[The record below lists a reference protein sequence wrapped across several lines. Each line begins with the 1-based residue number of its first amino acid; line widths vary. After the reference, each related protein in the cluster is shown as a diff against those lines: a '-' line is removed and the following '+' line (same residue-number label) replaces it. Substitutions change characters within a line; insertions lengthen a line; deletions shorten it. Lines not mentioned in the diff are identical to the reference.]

1 MLNERYAKLLLESV
15 QTVNVIKELKRNV
28 KTLFDVYSEKE
39 TFEIL
44 TSLARVGEPFASI
57 SKIDKKVEVSW
68 NIENVVRFIKDTII
82 PNTLLLDYKDRDVI
96 ELLMF
101 SMEFAF
107 SMLEGNTKATKT
119 QKGFRERNRDVET
132 VMVNTFVGLIGE
144 VGLRK
149 FLKEKFNVEIE
160 LDRSIGT
167 DISQYKSDIVNSKK
181 PVSIKTTPNL
191 KAVWAECPIG
201 YDVGIFV
208 KASVPEAVFINALAQ
223 VCAFRKL
230 VEFSKEVLGESPIL
244 KTIES
249 RLYYDKCGAVEHA
262 IKCFI
267 CGYMETEGLEPT
279 EKGEKLPYL
288 GEVREKRYLLEF
300 TKLKSTEKDWKI
312 FVERV
317 LS

>member
-149 FLKEKFNVEIE
+149 FLKEKFSVEIE

-167 DISQYKSDIVNSKK
+167 DISQYKSDIVNSNK

-201 YDVGIFV
+201 YDVGVFV
-208 KASVPEAVFINALAQ
+208 KVSVPEAVFINALAQ

-230 VEFSKEVLGESPIL
+230 VDFSKQVLGESHIL
-244 KTIES
+244 KNIEH
-249 RLYYDKCGAVEHA
+249 RLYYDKCGAIKNV

-279 EKGEKLPYL
+279 EKGEKLLYL
-288 GEVREKRYLLEF
+288 GEVKEKRYLLEF
-300 TKLKSTEKDWKI
+300 TKLKSAEKDWKI
-312 FVERV
+312 FVERF

>member
-1 MLNERYAKLLLESV
+1 MLNERHAKLLLESV
-15 QTVNVIKELKRNV
+15 QTVNVIEELKKNV
-28 KTLFDVYSEKE
+28 KTLFDLYSEKE

-44 TSLARVGEPFASI
+44 NSLARVGEPFASI
-57 SKIDKKVEVSW
+57 SKIGRKVEVNW
-68 NIENVVRFIKDTII
+68 NIEHVVRFIKDILI
-82 PNTLLLDYKDRDVI
+82 PNTVLLDYKDRDVI

-149 FLKEKFNVEIE
+149 FLKDKFNVEIE

-167 DISQYKSDIVNSKK
+167 DISKYKSDIVNSKK

-191 KAVWAECPIG
+191 KAVWAECPVG

-223 VCAFRKL
+223 VCAFRNL
-230 VEFSKEVLGESPIL
+230 VEFSKQVLGESHIL
-244 KTIES
+244 KSIEH
-249 RLYYDKCGAVEHA
+249 RLYYDKCGAIKNV

-267 CGYMETEGLEPT
+267 CGYIETKGLKPV
-279 EKGEKLPYL
+279 EKGETLPYL
-288 GEVREKRYLLEF
+288 GEVRESRYILEF
-300 TKLKSTEKDWKI
+300 TKLKSTEEDWKS
-312 FVERV
+312 FVERF

>member
-149 FLKEKFNVEIE
+149 FLKEKFSVEIE

-167 DISQYKSDIVNSKK
+167 DISQYKSDIVNSNK

-201 YDVGIFV
+201 YDVGVFV
-208 KASVPEAVFINALAQ
+208 KVSVPEAVFINALAQ

-230 VEFSKEVLGESPIL
+230 VDFSKQVLGESHIL
-244 KTIES
+244 KNIEH
-249 RLYYDKCGAVEHA
+249 RLYYDKCGAIKNV

-279 EKGEKLPYL
+279 KKREKLLYL
-288 GEVREKRYLLEF
+288 GEVKEKRYLLEF
-300 TKLKSTEKDWKI
+300 TKLKSAEKDWKI
-312 FVERV
+312 FVERF

>member
-149 FLKEKFNVEIE
+149 FLKEKFSVEIE

-201 YDVGIFV
+201 YDVGVFV
-208 KASVPEAVFINALAQ
+208 KVSVPEAVFINALAQ

-230 VEFSKEVLGESPIL
+230 VDFSKQVLGESHIL
-244 KTIES
+244 KNIEH
-249 RLYYDKCGAVEHA
+249 RLYYDKCGAIKNV

-279 EKGEKLPYL
+279 EKGEKLLYL
-288 GEVREKRYLLEF
+288 GEVKEKRYLLEF
-300 TKLKSTEKDWKI
+300 TKLKSAEKDWKI
-312 FVERV
+312 FVERF